1 MNKKDFPKI
10 ERIKFADV
18 YPGTDPR
25 GLELLGRMLEFNPC
39 KRISA
44 AEAIMNDY
52 FDDIRLPEQENL
64 PAPFFDLSVDYIE
77 SENVS
82 IDQLR
87 VEVC

>member
-1 MNKKDFPKI
+1 
-10 ERIKFADV
+10 
-18 YPGTDPR
+18 
-25 GLELLGRMLEFNPC
+25 
-39 KRISA
+39 
-44 AEAIMNDY
+44 MNDY